1 MSSLQEDLM
10 AQMRQVSLSDREAH
24 TRLVLALQVSQ
35 AISKHLWLLIQ
46 TGKEA
51 EQSIKLRGSRID

>member
-1 MSSLQEDLM
+1 MT
-10 AQMRQVSLSDREAH
+10 QMRQVNLSDRDSH

-35 AISKHLWLLIQ
+35 AISKHLWQLIQ